1 MKELLQIIYARFLTL
16 TPYNF
21 DLTIPQHIAGNM
33 VDVNAIDYT
42 RNIILSILIR
52 AAHVVWKNS
61 ARGYWNLGRKLNPE
75 FQEEILRSSPS
86 STDFCSTKECVA
98 N

>member
-1 MKELLQIIYARFLTL
+1 MKELLQIIYARFFTI

-21 DLTIPQHIAGNM
+21 DLPIPQHIAGNM
-33 VDVNAIDYT
+33 ADVNTIDYM

-52 AAHVVWKNS
+52 AAHVVGKTALVGTGIW
-61 ARGYWNLGRKLNPE
+61 
-75 FQEEILRSSPS
+75 
-86 STDFCSTKECVA
+86 VA

>member
-1 MKELLQIIYARFLTL
+1 MKEVLQIIYARFLTL

-42 RNIILSILIR
+42 RHIILSIIIR
-52 AAHVVWKNS
+52 AAHVVSKNS
-61 ARGYWNLGRKLNPE
+61 TRGYWNLGGKSNPE
-75 FQEEILRSSPS
+75 FQEEFLRSSPS
-86 STDFCSTKECVA
+86 
-98 N
+98 

>member
-1 MKELLQIIYARFLTL
+1 MKELLQIMYASFLTI
-16 TPYNF
+16 TSYTF

-61 ARGYWNLGRKLNPE
+61 ARGYWNLGRKSNPE

-86 STDFCSTKECVA
+86 STNFCSTKECVA

>member
-1 MKELLQIIYARFLTL
+1 MKELLQIIYARFLTI

-21 DLTIPQHIAGNM
+21 DLTIPQHIARNM

-42 RNIILSILIR
+42 RNVILIILIR
-52 AAHVVWKNS
+52 AAHVIWKNGVC
-61 ARGYWNLGRKLNPE
+61 GYWNLGTKLNPE

-86 STDFCSTKECVA
+86 STDFCRTKECVA